1 MRKIISLFVAALFS
15 AAMFATTYTV
25 VGDGCGLTWD
35 QTSSVN
41 DMTADGNVFKL
52 VKADVELTAGTINY
66 KIVENHSWDKSYPQ
80 NGNANFKIEK
90 SGKYDVTFTLDLAAT
105 PEYSVLAELKEE
117 VDVLPSIQMHG
128 NFTGTWADTEEFEV
142 AEDKKSASLK
152 LNLDVKT
159 FEFGMRIGGPGNWT
173 ANGAVITR
181 ENPSTSLATGEGNMK
196 LTADLA
202 GEYVFTYTYETQTLA
217 VTFPEGEIIPVEHT
231 YTVAGTPASL
241 FGTEWD
247 PSNTDNDMTKQEDG
261 SYKWEK
267 KDLALEAGL
276 IKFKV
281 VEDHDWA
288 NPNYPS
294 DDYEL
299 NITEAATYT
308 LTITFNNG
316 EVAAQALKDGEAPVE
331 QAKFYVTGNKALVGE
346 ELEWKPNALKSMTD
360 TLELSLEAGV
370 DYQLKVTLNGTWTE
384 GNIRGFND
392 LSEKAEGLNDVG
404 GDDHNIGFRLAEN
417 GIVKVVYIAAA
428 NEDPEIFKLIGNFSS
443 EEPPVTLP
451 TVAIAGAMNEWNA
464 EANVMVAAEDGL
476 TASVKIEL
484 EAIDYNFK
492 VVVNGEWRCYADQI
506 YDITR
511 ENATLANIDNEGG
524 YNDNFNLK
532 ADAAGEYIFTWTYA
546 TNTLVVTFPG
556 EVPPVEQPKFYVTGN
571 DVIAGDKA
579 WQPNAIPS
587 MKDTLVLTLPAET
600 VVMRLTLNGT
610 WEGEQ
615 RDFRNLTD
623 TAAGLLEEIDEYSH
637 HNIRFM
643 LKEAGEVK
651 IIYNA
656 NEFKLEGNFST
667 EEPPVTADGFYLVGT
682 ITGWKVVPDAPHT
695 FQTTAVEGEY
705 ILHFTL
711 AAGDAIKVV
720 GVANGVETWYPEGMG
735 TEYTVD
741 ADHAGEKDIYF
752 RPAGNAEWA
761 AFGGFIYIAPNAEEA
776 IINTEDGIKAVKT
789 IENGQMVIIKAGVR
803 YNVLGSRL

>member
-15 AAMFATTYTV
+15 AAMFAATYTV
-25 VGDGCGLTWD
+25 AGD
-35 QTSSVN
+35 QTVLGSNWDIN
-41 DMTADGNVFKL
+41 DASNEMTLVEGVYTL
-52 VKADVELTAGTINY
+52 VKADVTLSARDYEYKVVKDHNWDAMPIDNQKFTIT
-66 KIVENHSWDKSYPQ
+66 E
-80 NGNANFKIEK
+80 
-90 SGKYDVTFTLDLAAT
+90 SGVYDVTFTFNEAVGT
-105 PEYSVLAELKEE
+105 S
-117 VDVLPSIQMHG
+117 SIQATAEKKG
-128 NFTGTWADTEEFEV
+128 DAEIDPTVSIKGSWDSWSAEVEFTLS
-142 AEDKKSASLK
+142 EDKKTATAKKELA
-152 LNLDVKT
+152 VKT
-159 FEFGMRIGGPGNWT
+159 YEFKAIVNGGWLSNEAT
-173 ANGAVITR
+173 INR
-181 ENPSTSLATGEGNMK
+181 ENPSTAGITENKSGNMK
-196 LTADLA
+196 LVADKE
-202 GEYVFTYTYETQTLA
+202 GEYTFTWTFETNALA

-247 PSNTDNDMTKQEDG
+247 PSNTENDMTKQEDG

-384 GNIRGFND
+384 GDIRGFND

-428 NEDPEIFKLIGNFSS
+428 NEDSEIFKLIGNFS
-443 EEPPVTLP
+443 
-451 TVAIAGAMNEWNA
+451 
-464 EANVMVAAEDGL
+464 
-476 TASVKIEL
+476 
-484 EAIDYNFK
+484 
-492 VVVNGEWRCYADQI
+492 
-506 YDITR
+506 
-511 ENATLANIDNEGG
+511 
-524 YNDNFNLK
+524 
-532 ADAAGEYIFTWTYA
+532 
-546 TNTLVVTFPG
+546 
-556 EVPPVEQPKFYVTGN
+556 
-571 DVIAGDKA
+571 
-579 WQPNAIPS
+579 
-587 MKDTLVLTLPAET
+587 
-600 VVMRLTLNGT
+600 
-610 WEGEQ
+610 
-615 RDFRNLTD
+615 
-623 TAAGLLEEIDEYSH
+623 
-637 HNIRFM
+637 
-643 LKEAGEVK
+643 
-651 IIYNA
+651 
-656 NEFKLEGNFST
+656 T
-667 EEPPVTADGFYLVGT
+667 EEPPVLADGFYLVGT
-682 ITGWKVVPDAPHT
+682 ITGWEVVPDAPHT

-711 AAGDAIKVV
+711 ADGDAIKVV
-720 GVANGVETWYPEGMG
+720 GVENGVETWYPEGMG

-741 ADHAGEKDIYF
+741 AAHAGEKDIYF

-776 IINTEDGIKAVKT
+776 IIINTEDGIKAVKV

-803 YNVLGSRL
+803 YNVLGTRL

>member
-52 VKADVELTAGTINY
+52 VKTDVELTAGTINY

-80 NGNANFKIEK
+80 EGNANFKIEK

-181 ENPSTSLATGEGNMK
+181 ENPSTSLATGSGNMK

-247 PSNTDNDMTKQEDG
+247 PSNTENDMTKQEDG

-294 DDYEL
+294 EDYEL

-384 GNIRGFND
+384 GDIRGFND

-428 NEDPEIFKLIGNFSS
+428 NEDSEIFKLI
-443 EEPPVTLP
+443 
-451 TVAIAGAMNEWNA
+451 
-464 EANVMVAAEDGL
+464 
-476 TASVKIEL
+476 
-484 EAIDYNFK
+484 
-492 VVVNGEWRCYADQI
+492 
-506 YDITR
+506 
-511 ENATLANIDNEGG
+511 
-524 YNDNFNLK
+524 
-532 ADAAGEYIFTWTYA
+532 
-546 TNTLVVTFPG
+546 
-556 EVPPVEQPKFYVTGN
+556 
-571 DVIAGDKA
+571 
-579 WQPNAIPS
+579 
-587 MKDTLVLTLPAET
+587 
-600 VVMRLTLNGT
+600 
-610 WEGEQ
+610 
-615 RDFRNLTD
+615 
-623 TAAGLLEEIDEYSH
+623 
-637 HNIRFM
+637 
-643 LKEAGEVK
+643 
-651 IIYNA
+651 
-656 NEFKLEGNFST
+656 GNFST

-682 ITGWKVVPDAPHT
+682 ITGWEVVPDAPHT

-711 AAGDAIKVV
+711 ADGDAIKVV
-720 GVANGVETWYPEGMG
+720 GVENGVETWYPEGMG

-741 ADHAGEKDIYF
+741 AAHAGEKDIYF

-776 IINTEDGIKAVKT
+776 IIINTEDGIKAVKV

-803 YNVLGSRL
+803 YNVLGTRL

>member
-80 NGNANFKIEK
+80 EGNANFKIEK

-181 ENPSTSLATGEGNMK
+181 ENPSTSLATGSGNMK

-294 DDYEL
+294 EDYEL

-331 QAKFYVTGNKALVGE
+331 QA
-346 ELEWKPNALKSMTD
+346 
-360 TLELSLEAGV
+360 
-370 DYQLKVTLNGTWTE
+370 
-384 GNIRGFND
+384 
-392 LSEKAEGLNDVG
+392 
-404 GDDHNIGFRLAEN
+404 
-417 GIVKVVYIAAA
+417 
-428 NEDPEIFKLIGNFSS
+428 
-443 EEPPVTLP
+443 
-451 TVAIAGAMNEWNA
+451 
-464 EANVMVAAEDGL
+464 
-476 TASVKIEL
+476 
-484 EAIDYNFK
+484 
-492 VVVNGEWRCYADQI
+492 
-506 YDITR
+506 
-511 ENATLANIDNEGG
+511 
-524 YNDNFNLK
+524 
-532 ADAAGEYIFTWTYA
+532 
-546 TNTLVVTFPG
+546 
-556 EVPPVEQPKFYVTGN
+556 KFYVTGN

-741 ADHAGEKDIYF
+741 AAHAGEKDIYF

-776 IINTEDGIKAVKT
+776 IINTEDGIKAVKV